1 MTPKPSRYIVVL
13 ISLLIFL
20 LTGQAGVLG
29 YVWCLGENG
38 HSEFES
44 VANKGCAA
52 TSPQQAQDCHDGKG
66 ALESHTQEDHC
77 GTCLDIPACLDAT
90 STRDQSQK
98 GCDVSTGLA
107 SLPQISLSPIFAQVL
122 TKNLLA
128 QPPPRVSQ
136 TILAHRTVVL
146 LN

>member
-1 MTPKPSRYIVVL
+1 MSPKPSRYIVVL

-29 YVWCLGENG
+29 YVWCLGEDG

-44 VANKGCAA
+44 VANKGCY
-52 TSPQQAQDCHDGKG
+52 TTPPQQAQGCHNEEG

-77 GTCLDIPACLDAT
+77 GPCLDIPACLDVT
-90 STRDQSQK
+90 STRNQSQK
-98 GCDVSTGLA
+98 GFDVSTGTA
-107 SLPQISLSPIFAQVL
+107 SLPQISLSPIFARVL

-128 QPPPRVSQ
+128 KSPPRVSQ
-136 TILAHRTVVL
+136 AILAHRTVVL